1 MFLGR
6 HPGGRDM
13 NPRNQNGDVLDAA
26 TLERILG
33 VTRKLAA
40 PFELDEM
47 LELVIEA
54 GRAVLSADRGSVF
67 LYDESADELV
77 VRVATGVKELRLP
90 AGKGIA
96 GECAK
101 TREIVN
107 VPDAYADER
116 FNREVDR
123 QSGYRTRCLLA
134 VPLVGHDDSLVGV
147 LQLLNK
153 HDAVFDHRDET
164 IATAL
169 AAQCAVALQR
179 VRMTEEL
186 LVKEK
191 MHRELAVAREIQMG
205 SMPRKMPE
213 LPGYDL
219 AGTSRPADETGGD
232 TFDLVPIDAGR
243 VMLLLGDATGHG
255 IGPALSATQVRA
267 MLRIARRLGADL
279 DATVSNI
286 NDQLEQDLPSNRFVT
301 AFIGVLDAKKH
312 RVTYHSAAQG
322 PLLHFHASSGEC
334 EWLGSTTL
342 PLGLMSP
349 LALKEP
355 ATVDLAPG
363 DILGLITDGVFE
375 YENEDGKM
383 FEEAGVE
390 LVIGRHHDSPMSELV
405 ETLVRE
411 VGAYGGSVSQA
422 DDVTMVLVRRLPM

>member
-1 MFLGR
+1 MSDRTPSG
-6 HPGGRDM
+6 
-13 NPRNQNGDVLDAA
+13 NVLDAA
-26 TLERILG
+26 TLERILE

-47 LELVIEA
+47 LGLVIEA

-67 LYDESADELV
+67 LYDEPADELV
-77 VRVATGVKELRLP
+77 VRVATGVKELRIP

-96 GECAK
+96 GECAR

-107 VPDAYADER
+107 VADAYSDGR

-134 VPLVGHDDSLVGV
+134 VPLVGHDESLVGV

-153 HDAVFDHRDET
+153 HDAVFDDRDEK
-164 IATAL
+164 IAAAL

-186 LVKEK
+186 VVKEK
-191 MHRELAVAREIQMG
+191 MQRELAVAREIQMG
-205 SMPRKMPE
+205 SLPRKMPE
-213 LPGYDL
+213 VPGYDL

-232 TFDLVPIDAGR
+232 TFDLVPAGPER
-243 VMLLLGDATGHG
+243 IMLLLGDATGHG

-279 DATVSNI
+279 DATFYNI

-301 AFIGVLDAKKH
+301 AFVGVLDAGQH

-322 PLLHFHASSGEC
+322 PLLHFRAASGEC
-334 EWLGSTTL
+334 EWLGSTTM
-342 PLGLMSP
+342 PLGFISP
-349 LALKEP
+349 LARKEP
-355 ATVDLAPG
+355 ATLDLDPG

-375 YENEDGKM
+375 YENENEEM
-383 FEEAGVE
+383 FGEAGVE
-390 LVIGRHHDSPMSELV
+390 QVVRRHHDGPMSELV
-405 ETLVRE
+405 DALVRE
-411 VGAYGGSVSQA
+411 VGAFGGSVSQA
-422 DDVTMVLVRRLPM
+422 DDVTIVLVRRLPV